1 MIVDRLLFEKKS
13 VGFSLCL
20 EKGERNG
27 TGKTEPDAGASAPVL
42 RTKRYD
48 TMEKDLALILD
59 EDEMKIG
66 LALVALE
73 KAGLLVRGAGEYEAQ
88 MTHYPEMVG
97 TGSESAAAQR
107 MRNFRERKALPEIE
121 SKEETSHCDTDVTLP
136 LHPRYGEREKE
147 IEIDNEREGESNSGV
162 LPRTPFGRYQNALLT
177 NQEEAEPKGETEEP
191 EELPPLTPEG
201 NLTLVDD
208 ISAESRKQFITVVT
222 KNNNYFYLIIDRDDE
237 GNQTVHFLNQVDEED
252 LFNLMDDEDAKAVQ
266 EAMNEEKA
274 QEEGTAEP
282 QEPTK
287 EPEKETT
294 QPAAET
300 VEQKQNVSLF
310 AAAGVLII
318 VIGGIAIWIFLQA
331 KKKKKPADQ
340 PDPDAD
346 YREDD
351 DGYDIPEESEEEEAQ
366 GIKNRQPQHQCS
378 RSQLGR

>member
-1 MIVDRLLFEKKS
+1 M
-13 VGFSLCL
+13 
-20 EKGERNG
+20 
-27 TGKTEPDAGASAPVL
+27 
-42 RTKRYD
+42 
-48 TMEKDLALILD
+48 
-59 EDEMKIG
+59 
-66 LALVALE
+66 
-73 KAGLLVRGAGEYEAQ
+73 
-88 MTHYPEMVG
+88 
-97 TGSESAAAQR
+97 
-107 MRNFRERKALPEIE
+107 
-121 SKEETSHCDTDVTLP
+121 
-136 LHPRYGEREKE
+136 
-147 IEIDNEREGESNSGV
+147 
-162 LPRTPFGRYQNALLT
+162 
-177 NQEEAEPKGETEEP
+177 
-191 EELPPLTPEG
+191 
-201 NLTLVDD
+201 DD
-208 ISAESRKQFITVVT
+208 ISIESGKQFITVVT
-222 KNNNYFYLIIDRDDE
+222 KNNNYFYLIIDCDDE

-287 EPEKETT
+287 APEKETT
-294 QPAAET
+294 QLAAET

-310 AAAGVLII
+310 AATGVLII

-378 RSQLGR
+378 RSQLGRSALRSCLSQ

>member
-1 MIVDRLLFEKKS
+1 MRKRNLLAALLAAM
-13 VGFSLCL
+13 LCCGL
-20 EKGERNG
+20 CCTTAFAQTN
-27 TGKTEPDAGASAPVL
+27 EPEAAAASAEAAPA
-42 RTKRYD
+42 
-48 TMEKDLALILD
+48 E
-59 EDEMKIG
+59 E
-66 LALVALE
+66 LV
-73 KAGLLVRGAGEYEAQ
+73 
-88 MTHYPEMVG
+88 T
-97 TGSESAAAQR
+97 
-107 MRNFRERKALPEIE
+107 
-121 SKEETSHCDTDVTLP
+121 KEE
-136 LHPRYGEREKE
+136 
-147 IEIDNEREGESNSGV
+147 
-162 LPRTPFGRYQNALLT
+162 A
-177 NQEEAEPKGETEEP
+177 EEP

-208 ISAESRKQFITVVT
+208 ISTESGKQFITVVT
-222 KNNNYFYLIIDRDDE
+222 QNNNYFYLIIDRDDE

-351 DGYDIPEESEEEEAQ
+351 DGYDLPEEEDLEEDSENTTEE
-366 GIKNRQPQHQCS
+366 K
-378 RSQLGR
+378 

>member
-147 IEIDNEREGESNSGV
+147 IEIDKEREGESKSGV

-177 NQEEAEPKGETEEP
+177 KQEEAEPKGETEEP

-208 ISAESRKQFITVVT
+208 ISTESRKQFITVVT

-274 QEEGTAEP
+274 QEEGTAGP